1 MIFPVSRTI
10 GSIDNYRRHFYTRD
24 VPPST
29 LTSRTVNLH
38 DPSQDADLRVFVR
51 ELSNEYSSVV
61 NDVSSE
67 LNGSLKFSQTS
78 NYLFILNDL

>member
-1 MIFPVSRTI
+1 MERAPACPVAQPAMIFPVSHTI

-24 VPPST
+24 VPTST

-51 ELSNEYSSVV
+51 ELSDEYIPPWSTTTRV
-61 NDVSSE
+61 N
-67 LNGSLKFSQTS
+67 
-78 NYLFILNDL
+78 